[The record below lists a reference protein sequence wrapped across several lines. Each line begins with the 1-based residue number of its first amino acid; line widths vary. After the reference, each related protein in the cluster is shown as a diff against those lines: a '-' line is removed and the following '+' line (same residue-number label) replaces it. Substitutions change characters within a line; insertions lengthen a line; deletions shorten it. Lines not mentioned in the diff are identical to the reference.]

1 MNRGEAT
8 RVNVSVVIPV
18 RNGGR
23 YLLRAVKSTE
33 RVALISGLEI
43 EVVIVDDGA
52 DVPVRDNL
60 GSAHLR
66 IATSVIE
73 GPRSGPSAARNVGA
87 AHARGDHLAFLDVDD
102 VILPGWV
109 EFARSIVTESASE
122 PHVVA
127 VRGSG
132 VLEDLTGG
140 SRRIVGPS
148 WLPACYIVRRSAFE
162 EVGGFDVRIA
172 YGEHHHLG
180 ERVEVLESGCV
191 VDRGSIGPVM
201 VKLDDRTVE
210 RRIGYAASRH
220 GAAIV
225 QLESLTDARERATL
239 FDVASVSLA
248 RLEDWRGARSAARD
262 ALQSAPR
269 TGRRL
274 RYWVLGIPGARG
286 AWYRGRLAVGDRFR
300 RWRRFLYGCATTVER
315 AFSLG
320 LALSRSPAPVE
331 VPDPTRG
338 TPAER

>member
-1 MNRGEAT
+1 MNRGDAT

-33 RVALISGLEI
+33 RVALVSGLEI

-60 GSAHLR
+60 GSGHLR

-87 AHARGDHLAFLDVDD
+87 AHARGDHIAFLDVDD

-109 EFARSIVTESASE
+109 EFARSIVSESASE

-148 WLPACYIVRRSAFE
+148 WLPACYIVLRSAFE
-162 EVGGFDVRIA
+162 QVGGFDVRIA

-180 ERVEVLESGCV
+180 ERVEVLDSGRV
-191 VDRGSIGPVM
+191 ADRGDVGPVM
-201 VKLDDRTVE
+201 VKLDDRSVE

-225 QLESLTDARERATL
+225 QMESLTDARETRNP
-239 FDVASVSLA
+239 VRRRVGEPRPSP
-248 RLEDWRGARSAARD
+248 RLEGGSECGAGRSAVRPSHGATT
-262 ALQSAPR
+262 A
-269 TGRRL
+269 
-274 RYWVLGIPGARG
+274 VLGARG
-286 AWYRGRLAVGDRFR
+286 SGCTWSLVSGRLAVGDRFR
-300 RWRRFLYGCATTVER
+300 RWRRFLHGCATKVER

-331 VPDPTRG
+331 VADPTRG
-338 TPAER
+338 TPA